1 MKFYSTLNETLEK
14 RFDDMDEVSDIAT
27 HGITGGFSGFI
38 YNYEINEFFNEFET
52 EIENYLEDIFG
63 YQFISECFSE
73 CSDFQEMRNKAVWMV
88 VEGWCASKVDE
99 EALSV
104 A

>member
-14 RFDDMDEVSDIAT
+14 RFTDMDEVSDVAT
-27 HGITGGFSGFI
+27 HGINSGYSGFL

-63 YQFISECFSE
+63 YQFISECFSL
-73 CSDFQEMRNKAVWMV
+73 
-88 VEGWCASKVDE
+88 
-99 EALSV
+99 ALIFKR
-104 A
+104 